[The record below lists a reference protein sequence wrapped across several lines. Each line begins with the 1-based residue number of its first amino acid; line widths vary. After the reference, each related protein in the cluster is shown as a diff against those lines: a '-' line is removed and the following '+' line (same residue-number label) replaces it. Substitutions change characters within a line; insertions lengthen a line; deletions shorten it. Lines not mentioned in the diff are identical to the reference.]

1 MYLTYGLNK
10 WSRLAPD
17 RTALVCEG
25 RVTSF
30 RILRDRVARIAGLL
44 RDSGLA
50 AGDRVAILS
59 LNTDRAIEVMLGTVW
74 AAGVA
79 NNLNIRW
86 AAPELAYA
94 LNDCGARILAV
105 DAEFAKHLP
114 ALTAQCPGLEQVF
127 YLGDDEPPRGS
138 EPMEQRLTAT
148 RPIAEAST
156 DPHRMAVINYT
167 GGTTGR
173 SKGVMMSHA
182 AFTHAAAA
190 LQGDRFFL
198 EGQRAS
204 LVTPLFHVTGLSAV
218 LMNMAYGNPV
228 IVLPAFEPVAAMR
241 LFEAEAVTHAV
252 MVPTMIQMLV
262 EHPDFDRYDLRH
274 LKYIRYGGSP
284 ISEALLARI
293 MEKLPQARLCQ
304 VYGQTEIMPLT
315 VLRDEDHTPEAV
327 GRGVTRSAGRATPY
341 VEVFAVD
348 EDNRPLPPGGVGE
361 IVARGL
367 NAMTG
372 YWNKP
377 ELTAETQDGWAIH
390 TGDVGY
396 FDADGYLYLV
406 DRKKDMIVTGGENV
420 YSTEVENVLARH
432 PDVLACAV
440 VARPDERWGETV
452 HAFVVLRQGA
462 AAGEAELQAHCR
474 ELIANYKLPRSVDFV
489 DELPLTGAGKV
500 NKAALRAQLAPEG
513 SAVH

>member
-25 RVTSF
+25 RITSF
-30 RILRDRVARIAGLL
+30 RALQDRVARVAGML
-44 RDSGLA
+44 RDKGLA
-50 AGDRVAILS
+50 EGDRVAILS
-59 LNTDRAIEVMLGTVW
+59 LNSDRAVELMLGTVW

-94 LNDCGARILAV
+94 VNDCGARILAL
-105 DAEFAKHLP
+105 DAAFAKHLP
-114 ALTAQCPGLEQVF
+114 ALTAQCPGLEHVL
-127 YLGDDEPPRGS
+127 YLGDGEPPEGTDS
-138 EPMEQRLTAT
+138 AEHLLQQS
-148 RPIAEAST
+148 RPIPEANT
-156 DPHRMAVINYT
+156 DPHRAAVINYT

-198 EGQRAS
+198 EGQCAS

-228 IVLPAFEPVAAMR
+228 VVLPAFEPVAAMR
-241 LFEAEAVTHAV
+241 LFEAERVTHAV

-262 EHPDFDRYDLRH
+262 EHPDFDRYHLGR

-293 MEKLPQARLCQ
+293 MEKLPQAQLCQ

-315 VLRDEDHTPEAV
+315 VLRDEDHSPEAV
-327 GRGVTRSAGRATPY
+327 RRGVTRSAGRATPY
-341 VEVFAVD
+341 VEVFAMD
-348 EDNRPLPPGGVGE
+348 EDDRPLPPGGVGE
-361 IVARGL
+361 IAARGL
-367 NAMTG
+367 NAMMG
-372 YWNKP
+372 YWNEP
-377 ELTAETQDGWAIH
+377 ALTAETQDGWTIH

-420 YSTEVENVLARH
+420 YSTEVENALAQH
-432 PDVLACAV
+432 ADVLACAV

-452 HAFVVLRQGA
+452 HACVVLREGA

-474 ELIANYKLPRSVDFV
+474 ELIANYKLPRSIEFM

-500 NKAALRAQLAPEG
+500 NKASLRERLSTGAPTT
-513 SAVH
+513 A